1 MSLIKTLNIDLNI
14 NKNFVSFLQFFKNNT
29 LTTLEEIDSNLSS
42 IDDHYN
48 NNIGHSH
55 TFSEIVQLCLS
66 SFQNFTSV
74 DSYLNY
80 QLPSLIEYSVWKP
93 IFHRDLNY
101 NNEQSFLDNVILETP
116 IPLLKLRQVLFYFS
130 LLWVDSPLTT
140 FDDSNHDFSVVDYN
154 QKVST
159 DDYYKGVLNFMDVKQ
174 KKYFLNSFNELKNN
188 FEEILSQFQSFY
200 EKLTKRNEN
209 LNSVR
214 NSFSLILIL
223 LRKIYHGFQNAKDEL
238 VVLLAETQEDA
249 ILEIP
254 NLTIEFRNQIEEI
267 AALLLELHN
276 EINTVLTS
284 LS

>member
-55 TFSEIVQLCLS
+55 TFSEIVKLCLS

-101 NNEQSFLDNVILETP
+101 NNEQSFLDNVILQTP
-116 IPLLKLRQVLFYFS
+116 VPLLKLRQVLFYFS
-130 LLWVDSPLTT
+130 LIWVHAPITT

-254 NLTIEFRNQIEEI
+254 NLTIDFRNQIEEI

-276 EINTVLTS
+276 EINTVLTR

>member
-1 MSLIKTLNIDLNI
+1 MSLIKTLNIDLKI
-14 NKNFVSFLQFFKNNT
+14 NKNFVSFLQFFKYNT

-101 NNEQSFLDNVILETP
+101 NNEQSFLDNVILQTP
-116 IPLLKLRQVLFYFS
+116 VPLLKLRQVLFYFS
-130 LLWVDSPLTT
+130 LIWVHAPITT

-276 EINTVLTS
+276 EINTVLTR